1 VEVGDLCNRN
11 MVPIGAQASLV
22 EAAQIMRKD
31 HVGMLVVTQP
41 APDGHD
47 SKVLGVL
54 TDRDIVTAVVAKSAD
69 PDTLKVEDVMARNPI
84 MVSDRHTLDHALRL
98 MRETGVRRVPVL
110 GNRDELVGVLSLDD
124 VLEALATELGD
135 VSQAIRSGQRLER
148 RTRP

>member
-1 VEVGDLCNRN
+1 
-11 MVPIGAQASLV
+11 MVTIGAQASLV

-31 HVGMLVVTQP
+31 HVGMLVVTEP

-47 SKVLGVL
+47 SRVLGVL
-54 TDRDIVTAVVAKSAD
+54 TDRDIVTAVVAKSAN

-84 MVSDRHTLDHALRL
+84 MVSDRHNLDHALRL